1 MNSWVLINFILIGM
15 AMDEILPSWSLY
27 QDHKQYWSHIDRF
40 FTKQECEAIIEYG
53 KKQNL
58 EDATVGDGYLNS
70 KARKSKIAF
79 IGPTAEIRHVYEKL
93 TDAVFLLND
102 RLWDFDLYAFGEH
115 LQFTEYTPGGKFASH
130 SDFIPGG
137 PIRKLSI
144 ILQLTDEN
152 EYEGGDI
159 EAFPSIEKP
168 MVLPRAQ
175 GTVLAFPSYMMHR
188 VTPITKGTRHSLVGW
203 VNGKPFK

>member
-1 MNSWVLINFILIGM
+1 MNE
-15 AMDEILPSWSLY
+15 ALPSWSLY

-40 FTKQECEAIIEYG
+40 FTKQECESIIEYG

-58 EDATVGDGYLNS
+58 VDAIVGGGYDVEV
-70 KARKSKIAF
+70 RKSKIAF

-115 LQFTEYTPGGKFASH
+115 LQFTEYTPGGKYESH
-130 SDFIPGG
+130 TDAVLGG

-144 ILQLTDEN
+144 IVQLTDEN
-152 EYEGGDI
+152 EYEGGNI
-159 EAFPSIEKP
+159 EAFSSIENP

-175 GTVLAFPSYMMHR
+175 GTVLAFPSYLMHR

-203 VNGKPFK
+203 VNGKPFR

>member
-1 MNSWVLINFILIGM
+1 MN
-15 AMDEILPSWSLY
+15 EILPSWSLY

-58 EDATVGDGYLNS
+58 VDAVLGAGYLNNEV
-70 KARKSKIAF
+70 RKSKIAF
-79 IGPTAEIRHVYEKL
+79 IGPTAEIRHVFEKL

-115 LQFTEYTPGGKFASH
+115 LQFTEYAEGEKYESH
-130 SDFIPGG
+130 TDTILGG

-152 EYEGGDI
+152 EYEGGNI
-159 EAFPSIEKP
+159 EAFSSIENP
-168 MVLPRAQ
+168 MLLPRAQ
-175 GTVLAFPSYMMHR
+175 GTVLAFPSYLVHR

-203 VNGKPFK
+203 VNGKPFR